1 MSRAVTDKF
10 KSLANSASRQKRP
23 VTQTLRLVVQ
33 ILFALLCIWIGVEFY
48 QFVGYL
54 DSSGTV
60 TYTERPPGVDGF
72 LPISSLMS
80 LYYFILSG
88 SIHPYHPAGL
98 FILAAIVL
106 VSLVFGKSFCSW
118 LCPVGLIS
126 EMLGD
131 LGDKLFGRRLSFPR
145 WLDYPLRSIK
155 YLLLAFFV
163 YSIFFVMGEFA
174 LKQFLDS
181 PYILLADVKMYY
193 FFVEIS
199 RFALIV
205 IGSLMLLSLVIRGFW
220 CRYLCPYGA
229 LLGIVALLSP
239 HKIKRNEVSC
249 IDCGKCAR
257 ACPAR
262 IKVDKVRTVVS
273 DECVSCLS
281 CIDSCPVQDTL
292 ELRSIVTKHKISP
305 RVVAIG
311 VIGLF
316 VVVTGA
322 AMITGQWRNNVPTDT
337 YLRLHPDIHMMGH
350 PTSTSEL
357 SELNKKK

>member
-1 MSRAVTDKF
+1 MIKAVANKF
-10 KSLANSASRQKRP
+10 RSQASATPRQRWP

-48 QFVGYL
+48 QFVSHL
-54 DSSGTV
+54 DSGGV
-60 TYTERPPGVDGF
+60 TPLTERPPGVEGF

-181 PYILLADVKMYY
+181 SYNLLADVKMYY
-193 FFVEIS
+193 FFADIS
-199 RFALIV
+199 RFSLIV

-229 LLGIVALLSP
+229 LLGIVGLLSP
-239 HKIKRNEVSC
+239 HKIKRNPVSC
-249 IDCGKCAR
+249 NDCGECAR
-257 ACPAR
+257 VCPAR
-262 IKVDKVRTVVS
+262 IKVDKVRTVIS

-281 CIDSCPVQDTL
+281 CIDSCPVPDTL
-292 ELRSIVTKHKISP
+292 ELRSVITKSKISP

-316 VVVTGA
+316 IAVTGL
-322 AMITGQWRNNVPTDT
+322 AMITGNWRNNVPVDT
-337 YLRLHPDIHMMGH
+337 YLHLHPDVHMMGH

-357 SELNKKK
+357 KELNDQK

>member
-1 MSRAVTDKF
+1 MLRAVADRFRSTE
-10 KSLANSASRQKRP
+10 STTARPKRP
-23 VTQTLRLVVQ
+23 VIQPLRLVVQ

-48 QFVGYL
+48 QFVNYL
-54 DSSGTV
+54 DSAGAATF
-60 TYTERPPGVDGF
+60 TERPPGVEGF

-88 SIHPYHPAGL
+88 SVHPYHPAGL
-98 FILAAIVL
+98 FILLAIVL

-181 PYILLADVKMYY
+181 PYNLLADVKMYY
-193 FFVEIS
+193 FFAEIS
-199 RFALIV
+199 RLSLIV
-205 IGSLMLLSLVIRGFW
+205 IGSLMLLSLVIRNFW

-229 LLGIVALLSP
+229 LLGIVGLLSP
-239 HKIKRNEVSC
+239 HKIKRNLVSC

-257 ACPAR
+257 VCPAR

-281 CIDSCPVQDTL
+281 CIESCPVSDTL
-292 ELRSIVTKHKISP
+292 ELRSVVTKSKISP
-305 RVVAIG
+305 RAVAIG

-322 AMITGQWRNNVPTDT
+322 SMIAGQWRNNVPVDT

-357 SELNKKK
+357 SELNEKK